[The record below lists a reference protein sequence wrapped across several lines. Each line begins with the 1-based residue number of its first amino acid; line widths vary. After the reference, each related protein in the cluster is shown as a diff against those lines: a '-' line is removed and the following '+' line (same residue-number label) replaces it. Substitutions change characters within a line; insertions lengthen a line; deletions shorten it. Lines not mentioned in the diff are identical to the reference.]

1 LSDLHRIMA
10 DIIRYISSFSDDAVH
25 NVIQQAV
32 GAEKQCFNDMLVKIQ
47 SQLEKTPKR
56 KKKESRM
63 FPQTDKTIF
72 EQKVLAQIREKPAEY
87 DRLETSSKQL
97 EWKVRLDFVRDYQ
110 SLNMDE
116 LKQRHVL
123 ILEEEESLAC
133 FDLVVKY
140 YRGLVYFRAR
150 ELVDKHENVK
160 AVFRAEFGV
169 CYDTV

>member
-1 LSDLHRIMA
+1 MSTTWTSHSYCRRLKAHQPAQLACNHNTLSSVLLSDLHRIMA

-63 FPQTDKTIF
+63 FRQTDKTIF
-72 EQKVLAQIREKPAEY
+72 EQKVLAQICEKPAEY

-110 SLNMDE
+110 SLN
-116 LKQRHVL
+116 
-123 ILEEEESLAC
+123 IS
-133 FDLVVKY
+133 
-140 YRGLVYFRAR
+140 
-150 ELVDKHENVK
+150 KH
-160 AVFRAEFGV
+160 G
-169 CYDTV
+169 

>member
-1 LSDLHRIMA
+1 MA
-10 DIIRYISSFSDDAVH
+10 DIMRYISSFSDDAVH
-25 NVIQQAV
+25 NAIQQAV
-32 GAEKQCFNDMLVKIQ
+32 GAEKQCFIDMLVKIQ

-63 FPQTDKTIF
+63 FRQTDKTIF
-72 EQKVLAQIREKPAEY
+72 EQKVLAQIRDKPAEY

-97 EWKVRLDFVRDYQ
+97 EWKVRLDFVENYQ

-123 ILEEEESLAC
+123 ILEEEESLAS

-150 ELVDKHENVK
+150 ELVDKHENIK
-160 AVFRAEFGV
+160 AVFCAEFGV
-169 CYDTV
+169 CYDTVC